1 MDILR
6 SRVGVAA
13 VNGKVY
19 VFGGYDGTIHRLSA
33 VECYDPH
40 VSVSSPGS
48 VYSVMS
54 YCYCF
59 FSERPVDVLFSYE
72 DKKECNGSGG
82 TW

>member
-33 VECYDPH
+33 VECYDSQVGH
-40 VSVSSPGS
+40 RTSEHFIIHNYM
-48 VYSVMS
+48 YSGAS
-54 YCYCF
+54 LLWT
-59 FSERPVDVLFSYE
+59 PLGLLFVV
-72 DKKECNGSGG
+72 
-82 TW
+82 

>member
-13 VNGKVY
+13 VNGKLY

-40 VSVSSPGS
+40 VSVYSPGS

-54 YCYCF
+54 Y
-59 FSERPVDVLFSYE
+59 
-72 DKKECNGSGG
+72 
-82 TW
+82 